1 MKIGKSI
8 LDKKS
13 NAVSPPKAQDGKQ
26 LEKFLEKRRKRRTED
41 TEENI
46 KYKMPTDEGDATDA
60 DLIKQNEEL
69 AREKHAFSTRHDVQ
83 LDDTE
88 KNSDESNNGGKSENV
103 Q

>member
-13 NAVSPPKAQDGKQ
+13 NTVSPPKKQDGRQ
-26 LEKFLEKRRKRRTED
+26 LEKFLEKRKKKRTED

-46 KYKMPTDEGDATDA
+46 KYKMPNNEGDASDA
-60 DLIKQNEEL
+60 DLIKQNEEF
-69 AREKHAFSTRHDVQ
+69 AKEKHCFNTRYAEQ
-83 LDDTE
+83 LDDIE
-88 KNSDESNNGGKSENV
+88 KDSDESNDGGKSENV